1 MNQQGW
7 IVAVLFML
15 SAGFVKAENSP
26 RLSTWNDKNLAAWWQ
41 ANPDPATWNSAA
53 ADLKLALL
61 NAQERYDLEK
71 VFENDHFRGW
81 LVHTR
86 WLELFDVES
95 ASDGELQAFRA
106 LSLKMEI
113 PRLFVSSLD
122 ARDDAEKALKN
133 LIGIAVGN
141 PESIFHY
148 PELAVAFSVVFDQPF
163 PEAWPHPFTKQNW
176 LMLGNPDPAER
187 FGFMISSIEK
197 KQLLLDPSDLS
208 VRELTFAVDSPVDLN
223 EFIYAQQ
230 VKLASPASLAAL
242 YPAVKYDFP
251 RAQKGNFMWP
261 HGENY
266 HLFEIGKRGGICAD
280 QAFFVSQTAKS
291 KGVPALFFLG
301 QGRSGG
307 HAWVGFLSKR
317 GKWEL
322 DVAKYRGEK
331 YPVGVAYD
339 PQTWRRITD
348 SQFRFLIKELVTTG
362 RYELM
367 QLTLQ
372 WAAMNRDAPFY
383 RGLLRHARKFMP
395 RYFSTWELEAELL
408 EKETDAE
415 VKEKFWRDW
424 TLNFREETDLRTRGQ
439 VALLQLFRDAGDDRE
454 AERLEQEIFR
464 ENKSERF
471 DLAIKVAA
479 ETIFLE
485 MDREHWEDAA
495 KEFDSK
501 LSRFRKDSG
510 GHLFYNLVQPYVER
524 CIAAG
529 KREMAAAAVGELDN
543 FFKPQANSMLDQDIA
558 TLRQQ
563 VTSVK

>member
-307 HAWVGFLSKR
+307 HAGGISF
-317 GKWEL
+317 
-322 DVAKYRGEK
+322 
-331 YPVGVAYD
+331 
-339 PQTWRRITD
+339 
-348 SQFRFLIKELVTTG
+348 
-362 RYELM
+362 
-367 QLTLQ
+367 
-372 WAAMNRDAPFY
+372 
-383 RGLLRHARKFMP
+383 
-395 RYFSTWELEAELL
+395 
-408 EKETDAE
+408 ET
-415 VKEKFWRDW
+415 
-424 TLNFREETDLRTRGQ
+424 GQ
-439 VALLQLFRDAGDDRE
+439 VGIGCGEISRRKISGRGGLRSPNVASNHGFSVSVFDQGTGDNGALR
-454 AERLEQEIFR
+454 I
-464 ENKSERF
+464 N
-471 DLAIKVAA
+471 AA
-479 ETIFLE
+479 
-485 MDREHWEDAA
+485 
-495 KEFDSK
+495 DSAMGGYESRRAV
-501 LSRFRKDSG
+501 LSRTASSCAKVYAALFFNMGAG
-510 GHLFYNLVQPYVER
+510 G
-524 CIAAG
+524 
-529 KREMAAAAVGELDN
+529 
-543 FFKPQANSMLDQDIA
+543 
-558 TLRQQ
+558 
-563 VTSVK
+563 